1 MGKSEKNGGEGGRSR
16 GKRHRM
22 KHRNRIL
29 FCGPQN
35 SFSAPQV
42 VARPPAQARGAK
54 AKRVHSLRALMTST
68 RSQSRKGRQ
77 PSRACKVGA
86 GFWAYD
92 ESSPVVP
99 RDIIFGPLKGDRA
112 TGAVIWLHGL
122 DDTGGVGFF
131 AADRTLAARIITV
144 DGTTS
149 CVGRYPTPY
158 PTPLDEEFDNAAGFA
173 ANIHNNGTRSGSRAL
188 PSTFSGFSGLKKKC
202 CLCSLEHVLHSVLPV
217 PPGGQ
222 RPAPALPARLGRGLC
237 ALAAAVAAAGAP
249 EER

>member
-1 MGKSEKNGGEGGRSR
+1 MGKLWAWR
-16 GKRHRM
+16 
-22 KHRNRIL
+22 
-29 FCGPQN
+29 
-35 SFSAPQV
+35 
-42 VARPPAQARGAK
+42 RPEPRP
-54 AKRVHSLRALMTST
+54 R
-68 RSQSRKGRQ
+68 RQ
-77 PSRACKVGA
+77 PSG
-86 GFWAYD
+86 W
-92 ESSPVVP
+92 VVP
-99 RDIIFGPLKGDRA
+99 AWEHSSLTGYRA
-112 TGAVIWLHGL
+112 DCSWVDPADVALSGSRHLHGL